1 MKLSNQAIGALLM
14 TLQKCLSEQ
23 ADITELLSEW
33 DLDIMDGEIVVN
45 NPPLASVTLGN
56 TERDVQYPSFLQGKR
71 NQMPCV

>member
-23 ADITELLSEW
+23 IDITELLSEW
-33 DLDIMDGEIVVN
+33 DLDIINEEIVVN

-56 TERDVQYPSFLQGKR
+56 TED
-71 NQMPCV
+71 